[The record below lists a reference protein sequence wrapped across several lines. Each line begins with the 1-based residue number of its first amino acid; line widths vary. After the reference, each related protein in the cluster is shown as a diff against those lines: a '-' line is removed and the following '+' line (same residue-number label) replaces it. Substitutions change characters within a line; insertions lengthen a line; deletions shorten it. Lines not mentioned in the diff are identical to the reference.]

1 MAAGNTYTPI
11 ATTTLGSNQTSVT
24 FSSLGSYTDIV
35 VIANV
40 TGNDGAICMR
50 FNSDSSAL
58 YSYTGL
64 RGNGSAG
71 ASSRV
76 TGATYIGSQSN
87 LSVTAGTLQTSIWNV
102 QNYRNSTTYKTVVA
116 RDGMTTHQLGATVGL
131 WRSYS
136 AITSISLAPEFSS
149 NVFYT
154 GSTFTL
160 YGITAA

>member
-1 MAAGNTYTPI
+1 MAAGSTYTPI
-11 ATTTLGSNQTSVT
+11 ATTTLGSNQTSVS
-24 FSSLGSYTDIV
+24 FSSLGSYTDIIV
-35 VIANV
+35 VANV

-50 FNSDSSAL
+50 FNTDSSAI

-64 RGNGSAG
+64 RGNGSAA

-76 TGATYIGSQSN
+76 TGANYIGSQSN

-102 QNYRNSTTYKTVVA
+102 QNYRNTATYKTVLA
-116 RDGMTTHQLGATVGL
+116 RDGMVTHQLGATVGL

-136 AITSISLAPEFSS
+136 AITSISLSPEFGS

-154 GSTFTL
+154 GSVFTI
-160 YGITAA
+160 YGITEA